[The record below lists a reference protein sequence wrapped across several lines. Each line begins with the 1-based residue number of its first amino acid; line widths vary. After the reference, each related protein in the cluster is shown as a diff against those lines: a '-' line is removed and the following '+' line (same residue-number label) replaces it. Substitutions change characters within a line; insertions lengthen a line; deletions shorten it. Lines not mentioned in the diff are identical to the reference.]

1 MMSQIPT
8 PPVSGSST
16 QTFAAVITTIVGA
29 IGAVLAKK
37 RFGRPKPPGAPSKAH
52 DYVTRTEFHQGLD
65 AMRDRM
71 DANHREL
78 LSAITTQGAAVEKR
92 LDALES
98 AVARLDERTKSTA
111 RVS

>member
-1 MMSQIPT
+1 MSTWAAAIT
-8 PPVSGSST
+8 
-16 QTFAAVITTIVGA
+16 AVIGA

-37 RFGRPKPPGAPSKAH
+37 RFGRPKPPGAPLKAH

-98 AVARLDERTKSTA
+98 AVARLDERTKT
-111 RVS
+111 